1 MKPDYKALSK
11 RLTTIQFPFPKTK
24 NDASWLE
31 ENEVIEE
38 YLQRT
43 YTTRGKI
50 TKVLRPFE
58 FGQAYND
65 SVRNLLGW
73 LQDAIG
79 VYNIHDFLNGGSYP
93 WHKVSSVNPDV
104 ILQGTGWP
112 QYLGDPSIQNGGGR
126 VVVVLSDEGVK
137 WLNGIADTVKGYIPV
152 DVPTTKPTKEKC
164 EGEILDEEVNKLIEQ
179 FNTYFYEDDTDWS
192 IGTKLIQQF
201 WDPKANLQIV
211 QSLWEGS
218 L

>member
-1 MKPDYKALSK
+1 
-11 RLTTIQFPFPKTK
+11 
-24 NDASWLE
+24 LE

-43 YTTRGKI
+43 YATRGKI

-58 FGQAYND
+58 IGQAYND

-79 VYNIHDFLNGGSYP
+79 VYNIHDFLNGGSHSWY
-93 WHKVSSVNPDV
+93 KVSSVNPDV
-104 ILQGTGWP
+104 ILQGTGWR

-137 WLNGIADTVKGYIPV
+137 WLNEIVDKVKSYIPV
-152 DVPTTKPTKEKC
+152 ETE
-164 EGEILDEEVNKLIEQ
+164 
-179 FNTYFYEDDTDWS
+179 
-192 IGTKLIQQF
+192 
-201 WDPKANLQIV
+201 
-211 QSLWEGS
+211 
-218 L
+218 

>member
-11 RLTTIQFPFPKTK
+11 RLTTIQFPNTK
-24 NDASWLE
+24 NAVQWLVD
-31 ENEVIEE
+31 NEVIEE
-38 YLQRT
+38 YRQRT

-58 FGQAYND
+58 IGQAYND

-73 LQDAIG
+73 IQDAIG
-79 VYNIHDFLNGGSYP
+79 VYNIPDFLNGGSHS
-93 WHKVSSVNPDV
+93 WGKVSSVNSDEY
-104 ILQGTGWP
+104 LQGTGWP

-137 WLNGIADTVKGYIPV
+137 WLNEIVDKVKAYIPV

-164 EGEILDEEVNKLIEQ
+164 EGEILDEEVEKLIGQ
-179 FNTYFYEDDTDWS
+179 LDAYWKQN
-192 IGTKLIQQF
+192 
-201 WDPKANLQIV
+201 
-211 QSLWEGS
+211 SL
-218 L
+218 